1 MSLTITAARWAT
13 PENTR
18 ALVQTAQRGAVLL
31 KPERAAEWAAFQAW
45 IAAGNVPAAY
55 APPVVGY
62 RDRRA
67 SAYAAELGKDVGDII
82 KTIGDVLDVTI
93 AELRARGASV
103 TPEFAS
109 MASKIDAIKARIPK
123 G

>member
-1 MSLTITAARWAT
+1 MSLTIQSARWAN
-13 PENTR
+13 PDQTR

-31 KPERAAEWAAFQAW
+31 KPERTAEWAALQTW

-55 APPVVGY
+55 APPVIGY

-67 SAYAAELGKDVGDII
+67 AAYAAELGKDAGDQI
-82 KTIGDVLDVTI
+82 KTIGDVLDTLI
-93 AELRARGASV
+93 AELRARGAAV
-103 TPEFAS
+103 TPEFSA

-123 G
+123 V